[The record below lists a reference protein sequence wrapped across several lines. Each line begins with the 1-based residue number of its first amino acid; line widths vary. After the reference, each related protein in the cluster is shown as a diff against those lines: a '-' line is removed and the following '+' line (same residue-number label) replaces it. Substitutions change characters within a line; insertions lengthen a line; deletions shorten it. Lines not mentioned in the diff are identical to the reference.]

1 MRFFLGWV
9 IFPLGGIHATLGKSF
24 LRDSV
29 LFSGEE
35 EASFKERTACL
46 WFMGQMEGKKKGDVS
61 VTAEERE
68 REGLARP
75 LARRGTK

>member
-9 IFPLGGIHATLGKSF
+9 IFPLGAVHATLGKSF

-29 LFSGEE
+29 LFSREE

-46 WFMGQMEGKKKGDVS
+46 WFMGQMEGRKEMFLSQQK
-61 VTAEERE
+61 RE
-68 REGLARP
+68 RGGLARP